1 MSKSLSAAGTEET
14 QVPTLQAKLRNYDN
28 FYAQLRCTPN
38 GLDTSREEF
47 ARTACNSS
55 MQEQTSTTR
64 KAAATSSV
72 AVTGRG
78 YKVLLLITM
87 MLKR

>member
-14 QVPTLQAKLRNYDN
+14 QVPTLQAKLRNYVN
-28 FYAQLRCTPN
+28 FYAQLKCTPG
-38 GLDTSREEF
+38 GLATSREEF

-64 KAAATSSV
+64 KAAATSCV
-72 AVTGRG
+72 AITGRG
-78 YKVLLLITM
+78 YKVLLLITT

>member
-1 MSKSLSAAGTEET
+1 MSKSLRAAGTEET

-28 FYAQLRCTPN
+28 NFYAQLRCTP
-38 GLDTSREEF
+38 GGSATSREEF

-78 YKVLLLITM
+78 V
-87 MLKR
+87 